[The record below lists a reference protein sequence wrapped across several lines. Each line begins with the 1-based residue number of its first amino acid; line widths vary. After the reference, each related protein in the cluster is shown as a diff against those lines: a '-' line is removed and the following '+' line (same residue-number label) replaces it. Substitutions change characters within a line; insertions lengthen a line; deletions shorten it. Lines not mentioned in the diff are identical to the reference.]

1 MKRVISLVACG
12 ALAACSCSEN
22 QWEAVDVVDYEEPIY
37 EEQTKAPVV
46 QNPEVVVRDVPTQT
60 AVRPSPVYVSS
71 VPEVVYDAPYT
82 EIQSTPCVQATPCC
96 QAVYYQPQPCG
107 CGCQAMPQ
115 PVPQPKVTK
124 TQKII
129 TTTTTYKDCGGVAC
143 DPVVTTHEEVVPT
156 NVSYTGYAQP
166 APQVAPHEEGYL
178 DVAVETNPYNSQ
190 VIDVRPVSPKV
201 DGKIAAKYSPEAY
214 NVVARRATN
223 RMLQDTS
230 SLYGNGRTKRIFLK
244 DTKLL
249 SSDLPYGSQRLRG
262 ITKEIISGSE
272 TYDVINNAADADYI
286 LDSSADWYVSGSA
299 APALQYKLTMTDK
312 NGRKVNEW
320 VEIIR
325 QLED

>member
-1 MKRVISLVACG
+1 MKKVLSIVACS

-37 EEQTKAPVV
+37 EEQAKAPVI
-46 QNPEVVVRDVPTQT
+46 QEPEITVREVPSQTVVRP
-60 AVRPSPVYVSS
+60 APVYTSQ
-71 VPEVVYDAPYT
+71 VVYDAPYT
-82 EIQSTPCVQATPCC
+82 EVAATPCTQTCC
-96 QAVYYQPQPCG
+96 QAVYYQPQPC
-107 CGCQAMPQ
+107 CGCQPAPMPA
-115 PVPQPKVTK
+115 PQPKVTK

-156 NVSYTGYAQP
+156 NVSYTGYTQP

-178 DVAVETNPYNSQ
+178 DVTVETNPYNSQ
-190 VIDVRPVSPKV
+190 VIDVRPSSPKV

-286 LDSSADWYVSGSA
+286 LDSSADWYVSGEA
-299 APALQYKLTMTDK
+299 TPALQYKLTMFDK
-312 NGRKVNEW
+312 NGSKVNEW

-325 QLED
+325 QLQD

>member
-1 MKRVISLVACG
+1 MKKVLSIVACS

-37 EEQTKAPVV
+37 EEQAKAPVI
-46 QNPEVVVRDVPTQT
+46 QESEATVRE
-60 AVRPSPVYVSS
+60 VRPSPVYVSS
-71 VPEVVYDAPYT
+71 APQVVYDAPYT
-82 EIQSTPCVQATPCC
+82 EVATPCVQATPCC
-96 QAVYYQPQPCG
+96 QAVYYQPQPC
-107 CGCQAMPQ
+107 CGYQVATQ
-115 PVPQPKVTK
+115 PAPQPKVTK
-124 TQKII
+124 SQKII
-129 TTTTTYKDCGGVAC
+129 TTTTTYKDCGGQPC
-143 DPVVTTHEEVVPT
+143 DPVTTTHEEVVPA
-156 NVSYTGYAQP
+156 NVSYTGYTQP
-166 APQVAPHEEGYL
+166 TAQVAPYESGYL
-178 DVAVETNPYNSQ
+178 DVTVESNPYNSQ
-190 VIDVRPVSPKV
+190 VVDVRPASPKV

-244 DTKLL
+244 DTRLL

-272 TYDVINNAADADYI
+272 TYDVINNATDADYI
-286 LDSSADWYVSGSA
+286 LDSAADWYVSGSA
-299 APALQYKLTMTDK
+299 APALQYKLTMFDK

-325 QLED
+325 QLQD

>member
-1 MKRVISLVACG
+1 MKKVLSIVACS

-37 EEQTKAPVV
+37 EEQAKAPVI
-46 QNPEVVVRDVPTQT
+46 QEPEVVASQT
-60 AVRPSPVYVSS
+60 VVRPAPVYAH
-71 VPEVVYDAPYT
+71 DAPYT
-82 EIQSTPCVQATPCC
+82 EVAATPCAQPCC
-96 QAVYYQPQPCG
+96 QAVYYQPC
-107 CGCQAMPQ
+107 CTYQAMPA
-115 PVPQPKVTK
+115 PQPKVTK
-124 TQKII
+124 SQKII

-143 DPVVTTHEEVVPT
+143 DPVVTTHEEVVPSS
-156 NVSYTGYAQP
+156 VSYTGYTQP
-166 APQVAPHEEGYL
+166 APQVAPYESGYL
-178 DVAVETNPYNSQ
+178 DVTVETNPYNSQ
-190 VIDVRPVSPKV
+190 VIDVRSSSPKV

-286 LDSSADWYVSGSA
+286 LDSAADWYVSGGA
-299 APALQYKLTMTDK
+299 APALQYKITMFDK
-312 NGRKVNEW
+312 NGSKVNEW

-325 QLED
+325 QLQD